1 MKQKRASFNLST
13 SLKKLI
19 TKQMLQRLP
28 IAPAQVLAGNISQ
41 SLRNEIKSNIIF
53 FASGKKVLS
62 I

>member
-53 FASGKKVLS
+53 FVSGKKVLS
-62 I
+62 T

>member
-1 MKQKRASFNLST
+1 
-13 SLKKLI
+13 
-19 TKQMLQRLP
+19 MLQRLP

-53 FASGKKVLS
+53 FVSGKKVLS

>member
-41 SLRNEIKSNIIF
+41 SLRSEIKSNIIF
-53 FASGKKVLS
+53 FVSGKKVLS